1 MSARDIDRYIAALPS
16 PQRET
21 LSTVRERMLRI
32 APRAKQVISYGLP
45 ALEVD
50 GEIIGGFAAG
60 KRHCSYYPFS
70 GSVLT
75 ELSDELRTFSQTKGA
90 LHFPHDAPL
99 SATLLRK
106 LIAARRADYEGRRPR
121 VRRRA
126 RKS

>member
-1 MSARDIDRYIAALPS
+1 MSTREIDRYIAALPS

-21 LSTVRERMLRI
+21 LRIVRERMLRI

-45 ALEVD
+45 ALELD

-60 KRHCSYYPFS
+60 KKHCSYYPFS

-75 ELSDELRTFSQTKGA
+75 ALATELKGYTQTKGA

-99 SATLLRK
+99 SVTLLRQ
-106 LIAARRADYEGRRPR
+106 LIS
-121 VRRRA
+121 VRRKQIRE
-126 RKS
+126 R